1 VTLAPTLLKLT
12 DNLALVDIVFLF
24 GFKKLRRV
32 SKRTEK
38 AGLRF

>member
-1 VTLAPTLLKLT
+1 MLKNACKQRERVA
-12 DNLALVDIVFLF
+12 DVFLF